1 MQRGTERIVPVIE
14 DPEWIDVRPAM
25 PVRLRASGEYVVLH
39 DHWIPATIEVQ
50 TIEDVAADPQTYL
63 RVEVTESG
71 PRLVE
76 LRYYSVDPESPGIR
90 QTDLRETDVRSMV
103 EDLVAMFT
111 ARIERD
117 PSGGGVVR
125 SSLSSQDFTEH
136 LRFVG
141 KMRSGVT
148 RNITPDLLRKVAT
161 VYRDNIDRHP
171 TKAVQHHFQV
181 SQRMAAE
188 YVSRARKAG
197 HLPPTKRGKKQ
208 A

>member
-1 MQRGTERIVPVIE
+1 MQ
-14 DPEWIDVRPAM
+14 
-25 PVRLRASGEYVVLH
+25 LRASEDYVVLR
-39 DHWIPATIEVQ
+39 DHWIPTWIELQSVEE
-50 TIEDVAADPQTYL
+50 IASDPQVFAH
-63 RVEVTESG
+63 VEVTDSG
-71 PRLVE
+71 SRLTE
-76 LRYYSVDPESPGIR
+76 LRFYSTDPDSPGVR
-90 QTDLRETDVRSMV
+90 QTDLRETEVRALV

-111 ARIERD
+111 VRVQRDQDGEIAAR
-117 PSGGGVVR
+117 PSTA
-125 SSLSSQDFTEH
+125 SDQDFYDH

-141 KMRSGVT
+141 KMRSGPS
-148 RNITPDLLRKVAT
+148 RSITPDLLRKVAA
-161 VYRDNIDRHP
+161 VYRDNIDRYP